1 MAEIIEL
8 GSLSLSDNNALLNV
22 REKAYDLVVVLTNE
36 VSFASKFAA
45 EISDLDRWLLRYA
58 ESPSLVVKV
67 SVDSFDYQLVFD
79 FFTKNRLDLTASLPC
94 NPVHFVNVT
103 PSSDGIKA
111 TIRHAINAPLFTRD
125 QVPSLRAS
133 LATQSVEALL
143 EDLRCKNEQY
153 AAAIA
158 IAEQALLAK
167 SNFVANVS
175 HEIRTP
181 MNAVIGMSHLALNT
195 ELTIKQR
202 DFIEKIL
209 SSAHHLLGII
219 NDILD
224 YSRIEAGK
232 MSLES
237 TNMNLNYILDNVTN
251 LLATKC
257 SSKNIEL
264 IYNVESDVPLELIGD
279 PLRLSQVMINFV
291 TNAIKFTEKGEV
303 NISIKKVNQLIGK
316 VLLHVSVIDTGIGV
330 EASQLDKLFQSFQQA
345 DDSITRKYGGTGLGL
360 AISKYL
366 VELMQGEIGV
376 DSIYGQGS
384 TFWFTAWFNCPE
396 QINQPRLP
404 ESALNDR
411 ILVIDGSQ
419 AVRTALSHLLIRM
432 RLRVDV
438 VDSGELAIDLIK
450 QAELEGDFYHI
461 VFIDFKVNSRT
472 PLQVIKNIKILAL
485 GVQPKI
491 VLMNSFETDD
501 LSFNDQALVDGI
513 LVKPITP
520 SDMLDQ
526 VMIQIGRPTKNKQ
539 AHLLHKGSRESLQL
553 ISGARVLV
561 VEDNEL
567 NREVAS
573 LLLMEAGFKVD
584 FAENG
589 AIAIDKVLQLKYDI
603 VLMDM
608 QMPIMDGIT
617 ATLEIRKLEQFAKLP
632 IVAMTA
638 NGMLSDINNCLSAG
652 MNDHLLKPV
661 EPQDLWD
668 KLIKWIQPREGLG
681 EKPKKKTKT
690 FDVEEQLLPSE
701 IEGLNIEDG
710 LRRVLGNK
718 ALYLSMLQKFIK
730 GQRGFC
736 DDLATHLEAN
746 DWATAERVAHTLKGV
761 SASIGAV
768 NLSEKAK
775 ILEKLL
781 HDCAERS
788 EVDDACIQVKLIL
801 DKIIEELEAKMP
813 LKKEDISLLA
823 IVDKD
828 LLSQVVTH
836 LRQLLIDSDG
846 DVVDFF
852 KKNQAIMKAAF
863 PAYFLRLEQSAENYD
878 FDEMLICLNEATK
891 N

>member
-1 MAEIIEL
+1 MAEVIEL
-8 GSLSLSDNNALLNV
+8 GSLSLSDSNALLNV
-22 REKAYDLVVVLTNE
+22 REKAYDLVLVLTNE

-45 EISDLDRWLLRYA
+45 EISDLLRWLLRHA
-58 ESPSLVVKV
+58 ESPSLVVNV

-79 FFTKNRLDLTASLPC
+79 FFTKNSLDLTVSLPC
-94 NPVHFVNVT
+94 NPVHFFNVT
-103 PSSDGIKA
+103 HSSDGIKA
-111 TIRHAINAPLFTRD
+111 TIRHAIKAPLFTLV

-133 LATQSVEALL
+133 IATQSVEALL
-143 EDLRCKNEQY
+143 EDLRYKNEQY
-153 AAAIA
+153 ASAIA
-158 IAEQALLAK
+158 IAEHALLAK

-264 IYNVESDVPLELIGD
+264 IYDIESDVPLELIGD
-279 PLRLSQVMINFV
+279 PLRLSQVLINLV

-303 NISIKKVNQLIGK
+303 NISIKKVNQLIDR
-316 VLLHVSVIDTGIGV
+316 VLLQISVIDTGIGL
-330 EASQLDKLFQSFQQA
+330 ETLQIDKLFQSFQQA

-360 AISKYL
+360 AISKSL

-376 DSIYGQGS
+376 ESVYGQGS
-384 TFWFTAWFNCPE
+384 TFWFTAWFDCPE
-396 QINQPRLP
+396 QINQRLLP

-419 AVRTALSHLLIRM
+419 AARAGLSHLLIRM
-432 RLRVDV
+432 KLRVDV
-438 VDSGELAIDLIK
+438 VESGALAIDLIK
-450 QAELEGDFYHI
+450 QAERAEDPYHI
-461 VFIDFKVNSRT
+461 VFIDFKVSGRN
-472 PLQVIKNIKILAL
+472 PLQVVKNIKLLAL
-485 GVQPKI
+485 RVQPKI

-513 LVKPITP
+513 LVKPITA
-520 SDMLDQ
+520 SDMFDQ
-526 VMIQIGRPTKNKQ
+526 VMIQIGSPTKNKQ
-539 AHLLHKGSRESLQL
+539 SHLLHKSSQESLKL

-589 AIAIDKVLQLKYDI
+589 LIAIDKVLQSKYDI

-681 EKPKKKTKT
+681 DKPKKKTKT
-690 FDVEEQLLPSE
+690 FDVEEQLLPSG

-775 ILEKLL
+775 KLEQLL
-781 HDCAERS
+781 HDSAERS
-788 EVDDACIQVKLIL
+788 EVDDACTQVKLVL

-813 LKKEDISLLA
+813 LKTEDMNLLA
-823 IVDKD
+823 IVDKE
-828 LLSQVVTH
+828 LLNQVVTH
-836 LRQLLIDSDG
+836 LKQLLIDSDG

-852 KKNQAIMKAAF
+852 KINQAIMKAAF
-863 PAYFLRLEQSAENYD
+863 PAYFLRLQQSAENYD
-878 FDEMLICLNEATK
+878 FDEMLIYLNDATK
-891 N
+891 I